1 MTAFIRAMAT
11 ATPEHAV
18 GQTEAL
24 ALAAN
29 LYPELAAIPRIA
41 RVFANSGIERRY
53 LARPLAWFGEGHDFA
68 ARNEAWIDT
77 ADFLGREVITAAL
90 LAAALEPGDID
101 GLVMVTTTGLRTPSL
116 DARWID
122 TLGFRRTITRL
133 PVWGLGCAGGAA
145 GLARAADLVRAG
157 RRNVLLVVV
166 ECCSLTF
173 VREDARRSN
182 FTATALFGDG
192 AAAVVLSAEGPGPRI
207 LGSSST
213 LLEDSDDIMGW
224 DLAPEGLKVRFARDI
239 PNLVSRHV
247 PDSLAAACAAHG
259 LSPTDIRHHVVHPGG
274 PKVLAAYE
282 ELLGIEEGGL
292 TDARSVLRAFGNM
305 SAPTVLFVLDR
316 MLRQGLEPGVGIL
329 TAMGPGFSIEHV
341 VFEVPEA

>member
-1 MTAFIRAMAT
+1 MTVHLRAMAT

-18 GQTEAL
+18 GQAEAL
-24 ALAAN
+24 ALAGK
-29 LYPELAAIPRIA
+29 LYPDLAAIPRVA

-53 LARPLAWFGEGHDFA
+53 LARPLAWFDAGHDFA
-68 ARNEAWIDT
+68 ARNDAWVET

-101 GLVMVTTTGLRTPSL
+101 ALVMVTTTGLRTPSL

-122 TLGFRRTITRL
+122 TLGFSRSTLRL
-133 PVWGLGCAGGAA
+133 PIWGLGCAGGAA

-173 VREDARRSN
+173 VREDDRRSN

-224 DLAPEGLKVRFARDI
+224 DLSPEGLKVRFARDI

-247 PDSLAAACAAHG
+247 PDSLAHACAAQG
-259 LSPTDIRHHVVHPGG
+259 LAPDAIRHHVVHPGG
-274 PKVLAAYE
+274 PKVLGAYE
-282 ELLGIEEGGL
+282 TVLGLGEGGL
-292 TDARSVLRAFGNM
+292 AEARSVLRDFGNM

-316 MLRQGLEPGVGIL
+316 LLRRGPEPGFGVL
-329 TAMGPGFSIEHV
+329 TAMGPGFSVEHV
-341 VFEVPEA
+341 VFEVTGT